1 MVEVIFREI
10 VPACPIL
17 IWKKKRIVLWHWC
30 KFIKYSELLYSLFD
44 ICFGDLNIWGY
55 VNPDESILIIAEMI
69 QDTLNFI
76 NINCVT
82 PIFVEKDGN
91 NKAKLGD
98 AIREVESLDLWY

>member
-1 MVEVIFREI
+1 M
-10 VPACPIL
+10 
-17 IWKKKRIVLWHWC
+17 
-30 KFIKYSELLYSLFD
+30 LYSLFD

-76 NINCVT
+76 NINCVS

-98 AIREVESLDLWY
+98 AIREAESLDLWY